1 MFIFIRFPFSKTNL
15 LKWGCCALR
24 AQNIGLGTSLGIA
37 KIIKL
42 KPVRTLT
49 SEPNNGS
56 LKPSH
61 PKIRFREKTSSPVII
76 SKPHPQS
83 EAERS
88 EFLVIFHQGV
98 RDTLGTPFN
107 SYSRFATLQQAAAER
122 AVQMAERSVEQRLA
136 GVFFST
142 RKL

>member
-61 PKIRFREKTSSPVII
+61 PKVPVPRENEQSGDNFETASSIRSRALRVPCHLSPGC
-76 SKPHPQS
+76 SGHPWDALQ
-83 EAERS
+83 
-88 EFLVIFHQGV
+88 F
-98 RDTLGTPFN
+98 
-107 SYSRFATLQQAAAER
+107 LQQICNPSASGSRARSSNGREER
-122 AVQMAERSVEQRLA
+122 RTEASGRL
-136 GVFFST
+136 
-142 RKL
+142 L